1 MDIKYSHFAIEFLT
15 LCLLKIFVYIKAL
28 WIKLEII
35 LIILNA
41 AFNFTRSIFLF
52 IFNLSFCFKYS
63 STPGISL
70 TGTEFNLWLGFFSVG
85 ETPYTSTSWVVC
97 RPLIK
102 VSTNIWVIVSN
113 FTGHAFKPFP
123 TKVAIIKMCFSAF
136 QARGEF

>member
-1 MDIKYSHFAIEFLT
+1 MKIICLSSNRKEWQPCYIQQTWPKRLLYLLQVTLKLLIIDIKYSHFAIEFLT
-15 LCLLKIFVYIKAL
+15 LCLLKTFVHIKAV

-70 TGTEFNLWLGFFSVG
+70 IGTENNLWSGFSFFRG
-85 ETPYTSTSWVVC
+85 NTSHIYFMS
-97 RPLIK
+97 RLSPP
-102 VSTNIWVIVSN
+102 N
-113 FTGHAFKPFP
+113 
-123 TKVAIIKMCFSAF
+123 
-136 QARGEF
+136 